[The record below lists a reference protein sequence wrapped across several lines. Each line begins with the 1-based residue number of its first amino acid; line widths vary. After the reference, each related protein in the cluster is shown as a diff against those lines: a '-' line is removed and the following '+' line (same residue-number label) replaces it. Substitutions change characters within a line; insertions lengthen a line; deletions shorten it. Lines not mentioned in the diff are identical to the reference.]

1 MRGELAVIVAPRRF
15 WRRRHDIDA
24 RLQITERRI
33 DRECRGDVLVER
45 GSGRKLA
52 RPDFYAALGAEAG
65 KLISA
70 QAALEIAIDHGVD
83 QVAIADPEHVDGDR
97 RCVDADERNAALAGA
112 RQHIGAAGKM
122 HERFSVADIDVE
134 LGRFRQ
140 GLFHRRRQAGAQI
153 DVVALAMLQPVNAEL
168 LAFRGQRGLVGTG
181 QREVRRKVD
190 ALGELFGE
198 LEASPR
204 RRRVRIHSVIH
215 EAEAILVAQLFILGT
230 DVGDLA
236 RVERHPQRI
245 QRRPPQLAF
254 GQGPAEHGERIRLV
268 ASVSGALVGEI
279 GRGRGAFQEEGL
291 LARIGGPDLEDGAG
305 EPQPVATILRRGGG
319 DLPEDLQA
327 GAEVVALEGG
337 VGVAS

>member
-1 MRGELAVIVAPRRF
+1 
-15 WRRRHDIDA
+15 
-24 RLQITERRI
+24 
-33 DRECRGDVLVER
+33 
-45 GSGRKLA
+45 
-52 RPDFYAALGAEAG
+52 
-65 KLISA
+65 
-70 QAALEIAIDHGVD
+70 
-83 QVAIADPEHVDGDR
+83 
-97 RCVDADERNAALAGA
+97 
-112 RQHIGAAGKM
+112 
-122 HERFSVADIDVE
+122 
-134 LGRFRQ
+134 
-140 GLFHRRRQAGAQI
+140 
-153 DVVALAMLQPVNAEL
+153 MLQPVDAEL
-168 LAFRGQRGLVGTG
+168 LAFRGQRGLVGAG

-190 ALGELFGE
+190 ALGKLFRE
-198 LEASPR
+198 LEAGPR

-215 EAEAILVAQLFILGT
+215 EAEAILVAQLFILAT

-236 RVERHPQRI
+236 HIERHPQRI